1 MFNELPLSG
10 SGRRPTRTRWTFLL
24 SLGGE
29 LTVLAVLLLIPLIY
43 VQGLPGWHETILV
56 PPPPP
61 SAAPNVAR
69 ATTQTPPRG
78 ATMVTVPAFIPP
90 HAVVIHDSFARSSS
104 PGSGTVPILGTIPGA
119 GNDSRWTSILPSTN
133 PTPPATQPAGPSRI
147 QQVGGNVEA
156 AKLIRMVRPFYPS
169 IARQA
174 HIEGTVVLSAIIGND
189 GTVELLHYV
198 SGPPLLVQAAIDAVR
213 QWRYEPTLLNG
224 RPVAVETTIKV
235 IFTLGDAGGGAS
247 GPQMG
252 AASAD
257 ASSTQG
263 GRVDIR
269 VSPHRTILSKRAL
282 AALRRQVRQPRL
294 LPITSG

>member
-10 SGRRPTRTRWTFLL
+10 SERRPTRTRWTFLL

-29 LTVLAVLLLIPLIY
+29 LTVLAILLLIPLIY
-43 VQGLPGWHETILV
+43 VQGLPFGWHEIILM

-61 SAAPNVAR
+61 TAAPNVAR
-69 ATTQTPPRG
+69 ATSQTPPRG
-78 ATMVTVPAFIPP
+78 ATVVTVPAFIPP
-90 HAVVIHDSFARSSS
+90 HAVVIHDSVTRSSR
-104 PGSGTVPILGTIPGA
+104 PGSGTVPIAGAIPGA

-133 PTPPATQPAGPSRI
+133 PAPPPAQPANSSPVQI
-147 QQVGGNVEA
+147 GGNVEA
-156 AKLIRMVRPFYPS
+156 AKLIGMVRPFYPS

-174 HIEGTVVLSAIIGND
+174 HVEGTVVLSAIIGSD
-189 GTVELLHYV
+189 GTVEFLHYV
-198 SGPPLLVQAAIDAVR
+198 SGPPLLVQAALDAVR

-224 RPVAVETTIKV
+224 RPVAVATTIKV
-235 IFTLGDAGGGAS
+235 IFTLGDSGGGAA

-269 VSPHRTILSKRAL
+269 VSPRSTILGKRAL
-282 AALRRQVRQPRL
+282 AALRHHVGQPRL
-294 LPITSG
+294 LLVTGR